1 MLRTIQRW
9 ALRGLWWAV
18 TPVVWALVRLGM
30 AWVAVMGRVDHPSS
44 RDVELRAQ
52 GRLGRDESDPQYG
65 VAADYDAVFA
75 SRQRRRGVR
84 SQEAHPT
91 VGHPALFPPGI
102 PRVWSALERVV
113 TCPRCGVRLPEEGV
127 HTCSWTVTSCH
138 KWLDKRLEP
147 LRRFG
152 GVSEIRALDED
163 LTYGPARLVAELANA
178 RNVYRIVVHIYAQGK
193 RDMPYLGC
201 MVSSSSPDLRG
212 SLDLLHDGDMTDE
225 TFHAI
230 LADIVAF
237 EARAS

>member
-30 AWVAVMGRVDHPSS
+30 AWVVVMERVNRTWD
-44 RDVELRAQ
+44 RA
-52 GRLGRDESDPQYG
+52 DDYG

-75 SRQRRRGVR
+75 SRFRRRGVR
-84 SQEAHPT
+84 AQARPPRQT
-91 VGHPALFPPGI
+91 VVGHPALVPPDV

-113 TCPRCGVRLPEEGV
+113 TCPRCGARLPEEGV